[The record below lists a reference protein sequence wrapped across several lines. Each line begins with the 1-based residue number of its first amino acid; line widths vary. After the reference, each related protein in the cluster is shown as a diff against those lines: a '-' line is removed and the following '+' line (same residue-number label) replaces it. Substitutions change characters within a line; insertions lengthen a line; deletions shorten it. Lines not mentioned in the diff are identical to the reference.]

1 MVPQEAVMTKPIE
14 VTDASFRHEV
24 LESPLPVLLDC
35 WAPWCRPCQAMAPV
49 MEELTADLA
58 GTVKIAKLNVDEN
71 PEVVGRLGIRGIPT
85 LLLYRNG
92 QLIGEMVGAAPRAEI
107 KAAVLRRLAEREPSL
122 PITAP
127 GRPP

>member
-1 MVPQEAVMTKPIE
+1 MVSPDAVVMTPIE

-24 LESPLPVLLDC
+24 LESRLPVLLDC

-49 MEELTADLA
+49 VEGLAADFA
-58 GTVKIAKLNVDEN
+58 GTVKVAKLNVDEN
-71 PEVVGRLGIRGIPT
+71 PEVVGQLGIRGIPT

-107 KAAVLRRLAEREPSL
+107 KAAVLRRLDERES
-122 PITAP
+122 
-127 GRPP
+127 